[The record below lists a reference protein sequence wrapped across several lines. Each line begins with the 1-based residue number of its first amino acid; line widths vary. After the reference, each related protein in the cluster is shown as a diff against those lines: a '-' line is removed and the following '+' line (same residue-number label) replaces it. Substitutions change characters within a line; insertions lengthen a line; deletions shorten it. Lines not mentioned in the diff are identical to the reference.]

1 MRKCIRCGSDMK
13 EDCGIKVGGY
23 GYGIVLTSDEN
34 RRFAGRMGPPKVA
47 ICPKCGEVSIYLED
61 TSKLK

>member
-1 MRKCIRCGSDMK
+1 MTEG
-13 EDCGIKVGGY
+13 CGIKVGGY
-23 GYGIVLTSDEN
+23 GYGIVLTSDEGKL
-34 RRFAGRMGPPKVA
+34 FGGRMGPPKVA